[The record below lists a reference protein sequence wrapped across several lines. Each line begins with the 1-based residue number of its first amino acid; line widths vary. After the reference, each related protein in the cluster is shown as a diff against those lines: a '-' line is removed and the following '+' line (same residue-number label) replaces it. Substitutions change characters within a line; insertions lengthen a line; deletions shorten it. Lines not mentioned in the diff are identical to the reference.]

1 MAHLLADRGD
11 ATCGDRD
18 RAEREACGEVWRYV
32 GRTGAL
38 MMGCMKALMLVAML
52 LGSACAASAAAPY
65 DGSAPMK
72 CAIEAVF
79 VCHEAAS
86 CTRGTAQTV
95 SLPPVVTVDVANRLI
110 SGAATGRTARITAF
124 GRGAG
129 QLLIHGEEAQ
139 TLGKAWGL
147 NVSEKTG
154 AMSGAVLSPVGGF
167 LMFGTCSAP

>member
-1 MAHLLADRGD
+1 
-11 ATCGDRD
+11 
-18 RAEREACGEVWRYV
+18 
-32 GRTGAL
+32 
-38 MMGCMKALMLVAML
+38 MLVTTL
-52 LGSACAASAAAPY
+52 VGSACVASAAAPY

-72 CAIEAVF
+72 CTIEAVF
-79 VCHEAAS
+79 VCQEAAL

-95 SLPPVVTVDVANRLI
+95 SLPPVVTVDVANRVI
-110 SGAATGRTARITAF
+110 SGSATGRTARITAV

-147 NVSEKTG
+147 NVAERTG

-167 LMFGTCSAP
+167 LMFGTCSAA

>member
-1 MAHLLADRGD
+1 
-11 ATCGDRD
+11 
-18 RAEREACGEVWRYV
+18 V
-32 GRTGAL
+32 
-38 MMGCMKALMLVAML
+38 KALMLVTTL
-52 LGSACAASAAAPY
+52 VGSACVASAAAPY

-72 CAIEAVF
+72 CTIEAVF
-79 VCHEAAS
+79 VCQEAAL

-95 SLPPVVTVDVANRLI
+95 SLPPVVTVDVANRVI
-110 SGAATGRTARITAF
+110 SGSATGRTARITAV

-147 NVSEKTG
+147 NVAERTG

-167 LMFGTCSAP
+167 LMFGTCSAS

>member
-1 MAHLLADRGD
+1 
-11 ATCGDRD
+11 
-18 RAEREACGEVWRYV
+18 
-32 GRTGAL
+32 
-38 MMGCMKALMLVAML
+38 MLVTTL
-52 LGSACAASAAAPY
+52 VGSACVASAAAPY

-72 CAIEAVF
+72 CTIEAVF
-79 VCHEAAS
+79 VCQEAAL

-95 SLPPVVTVDVANRLI
+95 SLPPVVTVDVANRVI
-110 SGAATGRTARITAF
+110 SGSATGRTARITAV

-147 NVSEKTG
+147 NVAERTG

-167 LMFGTCSAP
+167 LMFGTCSAS

>member
-1 MAHLLADRGD
+1 MKTLVLIATLLASP
-11 ATCGDRD
+11 C
-18 RAEREACGEVWRYV
+18 VV
-32 GRTGAL
+32 
-38 MMGCMKALMLVAML
+38 
-52 LGSACAASAAAPY
+52 SAAAPY

-72 CAIEAVF
+72 CTIEAVF
-79 VCHEAAS
+79 VCPEAAL

-95 SLPPVVTVDVANRLI
+95 SLPPVVTVDVANRVI
-110 SGAATGRTARITAF
+110 SGAATGRTAQITAV

-147 NVSEKTG
+147 NVTEKTG

-167 LMFGTCSAP
+167 LMFGTCSSP